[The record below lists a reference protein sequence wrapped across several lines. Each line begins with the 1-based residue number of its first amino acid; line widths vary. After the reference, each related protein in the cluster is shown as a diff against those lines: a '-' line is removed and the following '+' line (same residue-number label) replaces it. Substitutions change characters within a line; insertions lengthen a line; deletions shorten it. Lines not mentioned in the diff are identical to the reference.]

1 MSTKEITK
9 QVQKAFVDDET
20 RKFAK
25 DYLEALRFNMQTT
38 EKKFQSS
45 ILLIFFLFGIFVLL
59 AEVTII
65 EAAIGP
71 FKLKDPILIHNLL
84 LLLPFVIAYSYY
96 ELISQGTMR
105 RLYIEVHN
113 TIMEEIYKPIIDED
127 LGYYLLSPSSLV
139 TETIFVQ
146 AAEDSLKKINKGLA
160 IPSGVII
167 IFFPI
172 VFELYAFYEC
182 LSTFGFANILVWIVI
197 VFSAYFLLR
206 GALFYQQTINLVG
219 G

>member
-167 IFFPI
+167 MPFTSVYLLLDLRIF
-172 VFELYAFYEC
+172 L
-182 LSTFGFANILVWIVI
+182 FGL
-197 VFSAYFLLR
+197 
-206 GALFYQQTINLVG
+206 
-219 G
+219 